1 MATVL
6 ETHDLRKNYRRI
18 EALRGVSLTVQQ
30 GEIYG
35 LLGQNGAGKT
45 TLIKIMLGI
54 TRGWQGEAKL
64 LGEPAGVAHVRRRVG
79 YLPED
84 HRFPDYHTGYS
95 LLDFYGQLLGVSKTR
110 RRERI
115 PEMLESVGLR
125 DRMNTKI
132 RGYSKGMKQRLGI
145 AQALLHEP
153 DVIFLDEPT
162 DGVDPVGRRHIREI
176 LQHLKAQ
183 GRTIFLNSHLLGEV
197 ELVCDRVG
205 ILQKGKMVREGRVAE
220 LTKQQGVFVIGLAPG
235 QELPIVDLASQ
246 GYHAAARGEHWD
258 VYLSESQSIDPVIDW
273 LRSRGLSIRH
283 LIEKRQ
289 TLEELFLET
298 VGDGEAEVQSPR
310 RATEEDLRQAVTRRR
325 QEVRRGRPDDGNQ
338 K

>member
-1 MATVL
+1 MSAAVL
-6 ETHDLRKNYRRI
+6 EALRKNYRRI
-18 EALRGVSLTVQQ
+18 EALRGVSLTVNT

-45 TLIKIMLGI
+45 TLIKILLGI
-54 TRGWQGEAKL
+54 TRGWTGAAKL
-64 LGEPAGVAHVRRRVG
+64 LGEAAGAAHVRQRVG

-95 LLDFYGQLLGVSKTR
+95 LLDFYGQLLGMR
-110 RRERI
+110 RAQRNSRI
-115 PEMLESVGLR
+115 PEMLETVGLR
-125 DRMNTKI
+125 ERMNTKI

-162 DGVDPVGRRHIREI
+162 DGVDPLGRRHIREI
-176 LQHLKAQ
+176 LLHLKSR

-197 ELVCDRVG
+197 ELICDRVG
-205 ILQKGKMVREGRVAE
+205 ILQKGEMVREGRIAE

-235 QELPIVDLASQ
+235 QTLPVADLASLGYPAVAQ
-246 GYHAAARGEHWD
+246 GERWD
-258 VYLSESQSIDPVIDW
+258 VYLSDSQSIDPVIDL
-273 LRSRGLSIRH
+273 LRSRGLSVRH

-298 VGDGEAEVQSPR
+298 VTNDVTSAAR
-310 RATEEDLRQAVTRRR
+310 RPGGVE
-325 QEVRRGRPDDGNQ
+325 
-338 K
+338 

>member
-1 MATVL
+1 MSTAVL
-6 ETHDLRKNYRRI
+6 ETRDLTKNYRRV

-54 TRGWQGEAKL
+54 TRGWQGDAKL
-64 LGEPAGVAHVRRRVG
+64 LGQRAGTVHVRQRVG

-95 LLDFYGQLLGVSKTR
+95 LLDFYGQLLGVPSTKR
-110 RRERI
+110 RSRI

-125 DRMNTKI
+125 ERMHTKI

-162 DGVDPVGRRHIREI
+162 DGVDPIGRRHIREI
-176 LQHLKAQ
+176 LQRLKAQ

-197 ELVCDRVG
+197 ELICDRVG
-205 ILQKGKMVREGRVAE
+205 ILRKGLMVREGHIAE
-220 LTKQQGVFVIGLAPG
+220 LTKQQGIFVIGLAPG
-235 QELPIVDLASQ
+235 QTLPIEELALQ
-246 GYHAAARGEHWD
+246 GYPAITTGDRWD
-258 VYLSESQSIDPVIDW
+258 IALTTSQSIDPVIDL
-273 LRSRGLSIRH
+273 LRQRGLGIRH

-298 VGDGEAEVQSPR
+298 VGDGS
-310 RATEEDLRQAVTRRR
+310 
-325 QEVRRGRPDDGNQ
+325 
-338 K
+338 